1 LVNRLTDNSFNRI
14 LFIRQKNEETIKQ
27 LNKQRLNNKMK
38 RYLILLLFTFQG
50 LMAQVQFEARV
61 SKNTLGINERL
72 RIDFIMNVDGDNFD
86 QPAFDGFRIVAGPS
100 QQISQS
106 WVNGRSSFQKIYSY
120 ILQPAQKGTLTIK
133 QSSIEF
139 NGQIYKTSPIKI
151 VVTNAVA
158 QERDPSDRPQGA
170 GSETLNLVAEISKT
184 NPYLNE
190 PITVVYKLYF
200 NNINVTGFKELGK
213 PKYNDFWNQ
222 NIEIKQLAIE
232 EGSYKGQKCY
242 FVVLK
247 KTILYPQ
254 KSGNLTIEPLSL
266 DIGVQLP
273 TNRTNMFGQMQLIDD
288 NKIVS
293 AGAKT
298 IHVRPLPEA
307 TKPEGF
313 TGAVGKFDFKVTP
326 SKTTLKNGESLDL
339 FVTATGSGNMKL
351 FTLPKPVV
359 PNALEMYDPVHDEKV
374 TTSLSGMSGKIS
386 DKYTI
391 IPQYKGKYVIKP
403 MQFSYFDLN
412 SGSYKT
418 ITSQEI
424 TVDVL
429 DGPMQAEADA
439 TANASKNVISK
450 TEQFK
455 YIKPKTTLV
464 SMAKNDF
471 YGSNLYYSLLLAP
484 FIILPI
490 IVLAKKKKEAID
502 SDVTGNRIRM
512 NNKLAKKYLSEA
524 KKQLNNKEP
533 FYIALE
539 KAMHNFLKAKLH
551 IETSEMS
558 KDNIRELLLSRNANP
573 ETVQSFIHLTENCEF
588 ARYAPASSASIQ
600 QDYDK
605 AVLII
610 SELEKQIV

>member
-1 LVNRLTDNSFNRI
+1 
-14 LFIRQKNEETIKQ
+14 
-27 LNKQRLNNKMK
+27 MK

-61 SKNTLGINERL
+61 SKNALGINERL
-72 RIDFIMNVDGDNFD
+72 RIDFIMNVDGDNFE
-86 QPAFDGFRIVAGPS
+86 QPSFDGFRIVAGPS

-120 ILQPAQKGTLTIK
+120 ILQPAQKGNLTIK
-133 QSSIEF
+133 QATIEF
-139 NGQIYKTSPIKI
+139 NGQKYKTNPLKI
-151 VVTNAVA
+151 AVTNAVA
-158 QERDPSDRPQGA
+158 EERDPNDTRQPGGA

-232 EGSYKGQKCY
+232 EGSYKGQRCY

-254 KSGNLTIEPLSL
+254 KAGKLTIEPLSL

-273 TNRTNMFGQMQLIDD
+273 TNRRDMFGQMILSEG
-288 NKIVS
+288 NKVVS

-298 IHVRPLPEA
+298 INVRPLPEGS
-307 TKPEGF
+307 KPEGF
-313 TGAVGKFDFKVTP
+313 TGAVGKFNFTVTP

-339 FVTATGSGNMKL
+339 IVSAAGSGNMKL

-403 MQFSYFDLN
+403 MQFSYFDLS

-429 DGPMQAEADA
+429 DGPMQAESNA
-439 TANASKNVISK
+439 TANAAKNVITK

-464 SMAKNDF
+464 SMTKNDF
-471 YGSNLYYSLLLAP
+471 YGSNLYYGLLLAP
-484 FIILPI
+484 FLILPI

-502 SDVTGNRIRM
+502 SDITGNRIKM

-573 ETVQSFIHLTENCEF
+573 ESVQNFISLTENCEF

-610 SELEKQIV
+610 SELEKQIL

>member
-1 LVNRLTDNSFNRI
+1 
-14 LFIRQKNEETIKQ
+14 
-27 LNKQRLNNKMK
+27 MK

-61 SKNTLGINERL
+61 SKNTLGVNERL

-86 QPAFDGFRIVAGPS
+86 QPAFEGFKIVAGPS

-120 ILQPAQKGTLTIK
+120 ILQPDKKGTVTIK
-133 QSSIEF
+133 QAAIEY
-139 NGQIYKTSPIKI
+139 NGQVYKTAPIKI

-158 QERDPSDRPQGA
+158 QERDPNDRPQGS
-170 GSETLNLVAEISKT
+170 GNEMLNLVAEISKT
-184 NPYLNE
+184 SPYLNE

-200 NNINVTGFKELGK
+200 NNINVTGFKELAK

-222 NIEIKQLAIE
+222 NIDIKQLSVE
-232 EGSYKGQKCY
+232 EGNYQGQRCY
-242 FVVLK
+242 FVILK

-254 KSGNLTIEPLSL
+254 KAGRLTIEPLSL

-273 TNRTNMFGQMQLIDD
+273 TNRRDMFGQMIITDD
-288 NKIVS
+288 NKVVS

-298 IHVRPLPEA
+298 INVRPLPESN
-307 TKPEGF
+307 KPVDF
-313 TGAVGKFDFKVTP
+313 SGAVGKFDFTVTP
-326 SKTTLKNGESLDL
+326 SKTTLKNGESLEL
-339 FVTATGSGNMKL
+339 IVSASGTGNMKL

-359 PNALEMYDPVHDEKV
+359 PNALEMYDPVHDENV
-374 TTSLSGMSGKIS
+374 TTSLAGMSGKIT

-391 IPQYKGKYVIKP
+391 IPQYKGKYAIKP

-418 ITSQEI
+418 ITSKEI
-424 TVDVL
+424 MIDVL
-429 DGPMQAEADA
+429 DGPVQAETNA
-439 TANASKNVISK
+439 TASKNVISK

-464 SMAKNDF
+464 SIAKNDF
-471 YGSNLYYSLLLAP
+471 YGSNLYYTLLFLP
-484 FIILPI
+484 FVILPI
-490 IVLAKKKKEAID
+490 IILAKKKKEAID
-502 SDVTGNRIRM
+502 GDVTGNRIRM
-512 NNKLAKKYLSEA
+512 NNKLAKKYLSQA
-524 KKQLNNKEP
+524 KKQINNKEA

-558 KDNIRELLLSRNANP
+558 KDNIQELLLSRNANP
-573 ETVQSFIHLTENCEF
+573 EQVLSFINLTENCEF

-610 SELEKQIV
+610 SALEKQIV